1 MHAVPNAAPTRSHP
15 QPAPTLKRLPPSG
28 IQHMFEGDPNV
39 LYFSVHRYERGHFFP
54 GTSDASARAVGR
66 GAGAGLSVNVG
77 WNTRGFGRPGDAEY
91 AAVWDEIL
99 MPIATHFD
107 PELVIVAAGF
117 DAAEGDP
124 LGGCH
129 VTPAGYARLTEQ
141 LLRCFVLSHNPFSP
155 SVTPRV
161 FPPSHTYHNQNLCLQ
176 ARGG

>member
-1 MHAVPNAAPTRSHP
+1 
-15 QPAPTLKRLPPSG
+15 
-28 IQHMFEGDPNV
+28 MFEGDPNV

-129 VTPAGYARLTEQ
+129 VTPAGYARLTAQ
-141 LLRCFVLSHNPFSP
+141 LLRCLVLSHNPFPP